1 MKHNAHAIFDSMHDY
16 FEGIERARSVRDKAQ
31 GALARAEESRSG
43 EAGRTNGAR
52 NPYAERPRA
61 EMPRAHR
68 RSASAS
74 SESGRQLVGTME
86 SSVAAAWEPSETGLA
101 ANPPQAQQGM
111 TNGDWLSSIDIIQQV
126 ALRVADLQ
134 RNTRQTTEEARQ
146 IVEDATTKV
155 ETALSRERQAL
166 SLAADFRRRLGESE
180 ELVQQLRAELAE
192 ARSRTEAA
200 EQMLQKSHDYLV
212 RLYESLPASTPNA
225 QAARLP
231 RE

>member
-16 FEGIERARSVRDKAQ
+16 YEGIERARSVREKNP
-31 GALARAEESRSG
+31 GAFARVEDQRAGEPSRP
-43 EAGRTNGAR
+43 NGAR
-52 NPYAERPRA
+52 PPAP
-61 EMPRAHR
+61 EMPRGER
-68 RSASAS
+68 RIATS
-74 SESGRQLVGTME
+74 SESGRSFNGAGGSPPARWEAPE
-86 SSVAAAWEPSETGLA
+86 SAVAPHQSAT
-101 ANPPQAQQGM
+101 QGM

-212 RLYESLPASTPNA
+212 RLYESLPASSPNA
-225 QAARLP
+225 QTARLP